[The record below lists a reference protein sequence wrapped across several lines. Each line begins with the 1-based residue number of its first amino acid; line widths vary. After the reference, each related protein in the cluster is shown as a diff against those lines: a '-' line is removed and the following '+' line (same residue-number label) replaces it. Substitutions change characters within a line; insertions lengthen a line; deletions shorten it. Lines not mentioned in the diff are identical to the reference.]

1 MYFALKHLC
10 TYFNIKQ
17 KNGCHVFYI
26 TWKATFQCKFYKRRS
41 TKGTYIKYWY
51 RSIMWQYLIKPYL
64 KNLVI
69 LVSTLYCCILI
80 CEILKLLLLQT
91 DLYIYVYIHIC
102 IHIYTHIY
110 IQIYIHTYIH
120 THVLYIGLWT
130 FGKIIWK
137 YVWSKYSSE
146 SKNAFISGAWWSPHN
161 WLILLTINAVTIY
174 RYPKIWHC
182 VLGRILC
189 QAYFNSLYTLQWWF
203 I

>member
-1 MYFALKHLC
+1 MSCILHNLES
-10 TYFNIKQ
+10 NISVQVLQ
-17 KNGCHVFYI
+17 KTINKRHVY
-26 TWKATFQCKFYKRRS
+26 QV
-41 TKGTYIKYWY
+41 
-51 RSIMWQYLIKPYL
+51 LIKV
-64 KNLVI
+64 NNVTIFNQTI
-69 LVSTLYCCILI
+69 LEEFGDPCVYAVLLYFDLWNFKIAI
-80 CEILKLLLLQT
+80 IT
-91 DLYIYVYIHIC
+91 NGIYLYIYVC